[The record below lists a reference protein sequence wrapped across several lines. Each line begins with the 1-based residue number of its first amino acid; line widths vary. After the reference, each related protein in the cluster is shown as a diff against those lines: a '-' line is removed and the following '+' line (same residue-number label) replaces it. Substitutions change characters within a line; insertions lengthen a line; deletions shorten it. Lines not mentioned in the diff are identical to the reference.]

1 MPMGTE
7 RELEQLLAVAGE
19 GCAAQLASQLESGER
34 ESSPRFQ
41 DAMSRMIARE
51 SARGRGQS
59 GSGRRQL
66 KAAVLALVCLAGLGL
81 GVMRVEAFRLPLLD
95 FLVGEKEDYTQVQL
109 PSLEDNATF
118 GGEVQ
123 DYLPTW
129 LPEGYQLER
138 VEEDSRFIHGVYA
151 GKGGE
156 RLLITATPSSG
167 SSVMLDRQ
175 GAEVTQTEIGTR
187 GAFIAKRASD
197 QRIVVLMFDNSYAY
211 TLTGYLPQED
221 AIAIMESIPGA
232 G

>member
-1 MPMGTE
+1 M
-7 RELEQLLAVAGE
+7 
-19 GCAAQLASQLESGER
+19 
-34 ESSPRFQ
+34 
-41 DAMSRMIARE
+41 
-51 SARGRGQS
+51 
-59 GSGRRQL
+59 
-66 KAAVLALVCLAGLGL
+66 
-81 GVMRVEAFRLPLLD
+81 
-95 FLVGEKEDYTQVQL
+95 
-109 PSLEDNATF
+109 
-118 GGEVQ
+118 
-123 DYLPTW
+123 
-129 LPEGYQLER
+129 
-138 VEEDSRFIHGVYA
+138 EEDSRFIHGVYA

>member
-1 MPMGTE
+1 MGE
-7 RELEQLLAVAGE
+7 MIL
-19 GCAAQLASQLESGER
+19 R
-34 ESSPRFQ
+34 ESSR
-41 DAMSRMIARE
+41 
-51 SARGRGQS
+51 RGKKTAAGWT
-59 GSGRRQL
+59 RQL
-66 KAAVLALVCLAGLGL
+66 RAAGLALVCLAGLGI
-81 GVMRVEAFRLPLLD
+81 GAMRVEAIRLPLMD
-95 FLVGEKEDYTQVQL
+95 FLVGEQESYTHVTL
-109 PSLEDNATF
+109 PSLEGNTTF
-118 GGEVQ
+118 RGEVQ